1 MSLVYVYDGVALCCL
16 GPKVSSHIVCS
27 GCSECCDCR
36 MDLVCK
42 VVEVDVFLTSSFGT
56 TLK

>member
-1 MSLVYVYDGVALCCL
+1 MSLIYVCNGAVLCCID
-16 GPKVSSHIVCS
+16 PKVSSHIACS

-42 VVEVDVFLTSSFGT
+42 VVEVDVF
-56 TLK
+56 